1 MFLYSNLVYFFIYNI
16 CRDEGPKKVYWVVG
30 LVQGHLAVR
39 GRLDLNEDIQISKWW
54 KDFGHKSLG
63 K

>member
-16 CRDEGPKKVYWVVG
+16 CRDEGPKKVYWAIG
-30 LVQGHLAVR
+30 LVQGHLVVR

-54 KDFGHKSLG
+54 KDFGHKGLG